1 MNRIQK
7 SLYSLTIQQTNI
19 ESRKSFIKRA
29 GKAACKG
36 RNLFLGALIAAGVG
50 ASACGQTSQNTL
62 NTQPTASLCQMNYK
76 NTLPPDTLVGSPA
89 VLLEGDNPEAIA
101 GPGIL
106 METAL
111 PSQKTVQIYTYHDN
125 KGKDTL
131 VEKTEILNP
140 SNFTESAYII
150 GASGESLYGNEAGY
164 QTQQRYFNA
173 LQKESHGSFVNC
185 QNGQPVE
192 YSLNV
197 NIPPHSSIILSSQ
210 PISSSWTINQ
220 IFTITPLS
228 QKNGENLKF
237 VQEVENPNT
246 NNNSHSKSTP
256 LQILSSQGKVGKGS
270 FPAVLQKNL
279 EYSTQEKDPS
289 ILIGNVTFHDPKD
302 GTVDIGP
309 YGATYNIRAA
319 LQNPSSNPSPISASL
334 TPLVRGKGATTAGVF
349 RWQMEGGSS
358 WHLSILKP
366 STAGRS
372 NTILKTTLPP
382 HSKETLVLQTMLVGG
397 SFYPA
402 KVTIAG

>member
-192 YSLNV
+192 YFLSV
-197 NIPPHSSIILSSQ
+197 NILPHSSITL
-210 PISSSWTINQ
+210 
-220 IFTITPLS
+220 
-228 QKNGENLKF
+228 G
-237 VQEVENPNT
+237 
-246 NNNSHSKSTP
+246 
-256 LQILSSQGKVGKGS
+256 GC
-270 FPAVLQKNL
+270 PA
-279 EYSTQEKDPS
+279 
-289 ILIGNVTFHDPKD
+289 
-302 GTVDIGP
+302 
-309 YGATYNIRAA
+309 
-319 LQNPSSNPSPISASL
+319 
-334 TPLVRGKGATTAGVF
+334 
-349 RWQMEGGSS
+349 
-358 WHLSILKP
+358 
-366 STAGRS
+366 
-372 NTILKTTLPP
+372 
-382 HSKETLVLQTMLVGG
+382 
-397 SFYPA
+397 
-402 KVTIAG
+402 